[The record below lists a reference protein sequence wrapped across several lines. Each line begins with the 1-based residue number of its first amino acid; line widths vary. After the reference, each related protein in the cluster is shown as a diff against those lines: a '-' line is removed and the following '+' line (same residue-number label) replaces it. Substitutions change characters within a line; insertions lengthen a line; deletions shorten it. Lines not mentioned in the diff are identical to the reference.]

1 MPLTK
6 ASFRKICFKK
16 IQKTS
21 QINSKY
27 SSYLLNRK
35 LMKELQRLKSKDI
48 LFYYPL
54 PMEANILKVLTKMR
68 QKSNVYLP
76 FMEGESFKM
85 VPFRLP
91 LKKKKFGIFEAG
103 NTHRNIN
110 KIDIAIV
117 PTIGVDGNL
126 QRIGFGKGMY
136 DRFFPKLKKRPYTI
150 FIQKE
155 FCYTKEL
162 ICDEYD
168 IKCDLLLTPK
178 KSLKNMAYK
187 KRKIDVK

>member
-1 MPLTK
+1 MSLTK
-6 ASFRKICFKK
+6 ASFRKKCL
-16 IQKTS
+16 QKLKNAS
-21 QINSKY
+21 SANRRYKSHLLSKE
-27 SSYLLNRK
+27 LD
-35 LMKELQRLKSKDI
+35 MVLQRLKNKNI
-48 LFYYPL
+48 LFYYPMYL
-54 PMEANILKVLTKMR
+54 EANIVKVLTKMR
-68 QKSNVYLP
+68 RRSNVYLP

-103 NTHRNIN
+103 NTHKKIN

-136 DRFFPKLKKRPYTI
+136 DRFFAKLKKKPYTI
-150 FIQKE
+150 FIQNE
-155 FCYTKEL
+155 CCYTKEF
-162 ICDEYD
+162 ICDTYD

-178 KSLKNMAYK
+178 VSMRSMPNT
-187 KRKIDVK
+187 KRKYRC